1 MEQFF
6 LSVSSSALAA
16 AMLAMG
22 LSVIG
27 RRLRPAVIHVLW
39 VLVLI
44 RLFVPP
50 VAGFAILPAAPDG
63 TVELAGMVAGPAV
76 VSETGED
83 VDWDARTLAEWGL
96 LGLWVLGSL
105 FVGAVV
111 VVRLRRFRRIV
122 AEARPAG
129 RTLVERAERLA
140 RAVGCSRQPR
150 ILVTEETVSPLVWG
164 GTFGRPCLILPR
176 DLLDR
181 LNDGEIDA
189 VLAHELA
196 HLKRGD
202 DRIRWVELAAQ
213 VVFWWNP
220 TTWLASRRLRDA
232 EEACCDA
239 IVTAALPDR
248 IEEYARALVGTVR
261 HLGLPESSPLVAASG
276 LGRSAVIERRI
287 VSMFSGKTS
296 SSIRPASRFLLVLVA
311 LAVLGLSPML
321 KAGQTADGPPEQG
334 DRVFFGQPISLELKD
349 ADIRDVL
356 KTFEQLQ
363 DLEFDIDPDIDERV
377 TIELNDVPWDQ
388 ALDMIIRSTGL
399 KVTVADG
406 VVHVSDRDLMEAVW
420 SSHDRLQ
427 IVGELDGRPYYRYS
441 KEGTMTEP
449 RRVAG
454 PAPPYPEAARTEGI
468 EGVVMLDLVIGED
481 GAVRDVEIIR
491 APAEIL
497 GKTAAETVHQW
508 TFEPATLD
516 GEPVAVR
523 YTVTIKF
530 KLDEG
535 S

>member
-1 MEQFF
+1 MERFF
-6 LSVSSSALAA
+6 LAVLSSAAVAGVLALAA
-16 AMLAMG
+16 AIL
-22 LSVIG
+22 G
-27 RRLRPAVIHVLW
+27 RRNTRPALVHSLW
-39 VLVLI
+39 ILVLVK
-44 RLFVPP
+44 LFLPP
-50 VAGFAILPAAPDG
+50 VFEFGLLPPSPEGRLSIEGFVSGLASHPAAVTEDG
-63 TVELAGMVAGPAV
+63 LDSWIVVGRSLLALWLMGSIAAL
-76 VSETGED
+76 
-83 VDWDARTLAEWGL
+83 TLA
-96 LGLWVLGSL
+96 VL
-105 FVGAVV
+105 
-111 VVRLRRFRRIV
+111 RLSRFRRILGAALPADGDLADRV
-122 AEARPAG
+122 EALAEVVGSSRRPEVL
-129 RTLVERAERLA
+129 TTDE
-140 RAVGCSRQPR
+140 S
-150 ILVTEETVSPLVWG
+150 ISPLVWG
-164 GTFGRPCLILPR
+164 GVARPRLLLPR
-176 DLLDR
+176 WLPDR
-181 LNDGEIDA
+181 LGSGQLDTI
-189 VLAHELA
+189 LAHELA
-196 HLKRGD
+196 HIKRGD
-202 DRIRWVELAAQ
+202 DRVRWLELAAM

-406 VVHVSDRDLMEAVW
+406 VVHVSDRDLMETVW